1 MIIKA
6 IPTNIITGFLGVG
19 KTSLIK
25 QLLATKPADEI
36 WAVLVNE
43 FGEVGID
50 AGLLNSSDNGIQI
63 REVAGGCMCCAAG
76 VPTQVA
82 INQLIAKAKP
92 DRLLIEPTGLG
103 HPNEIIKVLS
113 APHYQNVISLRST
126 LCLVDARKI
135 HDPRYREHANF
146 IQQLQV
152 ADVIIA
158 TKSDLYDAENTKLL
172 YELQTYLSHIE
183 RTDIPVVSHSNQ
195 QPLPSALLDYLNQP
209 RRVSLNINGHAS
221 AGLKLGSLPTT
232 APSLFRA
239 GGSRLS
245 ELSLFA
251 EGAIEAALDFDDRGI
266 VRKQNQGEGCFS
278 CGWVFEPSQE
288 FDFDKLMD
296 FIKRQAQS
304 SDVGQ
309 VLLRLKAVMI
319 TTDGIAGFNWI
330 DHEFTVVE
338 LDDILDSRLEMIT
351 MEEVNWDEIEQQ
363 LIACLS

>member
-25 QLLATKPADEI
+25 KLLATKPADEI

-113 APHYQNVISLRST
+113 APHYQDVISLRST

-135 HDPRYREHANF
+135 HDPRYRGHANF

-195 QPLPSALLDYLNQP
+195 QPLPRALLDYLNQP
-209 RRVSLNINGHAS
+209 RRVSLNTRGHTRE
-221 AGLKLGSLPTT
+221 GLKLGSLPTP
-232 APSLFRA
+232 PSLFRA

-251 EGAIEAALDFDDRGI
+251 EGAIAAALDFDDRGI

-296 FIKRQAQS
+296 FIQRQTQPS
-304 SDVGQ
+304 NVGQ

-338 LDDILDSRLEMIT
+338 LDDTLDSRLEMIT
-351 MEEVNWDEIEQQ
+351 LDDVNWDEIEQQ

>member
-1 MIIKA
+1 M
-6 IPTNIITGFLGVG
+6 
-19 KTSLIK
+19 
-25 QLLATKPADEI
+25 
-36 WAVLVNE
+36 
-43 FGEVGID
+43 
-50 AGLLNSSDNGIQI
+50 
-63 REVAGGCMCCAAG
+63 
-76 VPTQVA
+76 
-82 INQLIAKAKP
+82 
-92 DRLLIEPTGLG
+92 
-103 HPNEIIKVLS
+103 
-113 APHYQNVISLRST
+113 
-126 LCLVDARKI
+126 
-135 HDPRYREHANF
+135 
-146 IQQLQV
+146 
-152 ADVIIA
+152 
-158 TKSDLYDAENTKLL
+158 
-172 YELQTYLSHIE
+172 QTYLSHIE

-195 QPLPSALLDYLNQP
+195 QPLPSDLLDYLNQP

-251 EGAIEAALDFDDRGI
+251 EGAIEAELDFDDRGI

-296 FIKRQAQS
+296 FIQRQAQS
-304 SDVGQ
+304 SNVGQ